1 MKINNSIEKEV
12 FNIRTEKFLIISK
25 KEKDGYFEYGI
36 RNKRRK
42 VFLINDTNEFPVGNY
57 VFVEY
62 VYKQG
67 LYLDMKIL

>member
-1 MKINNSIEKEV
+1 MKTNNSIEKEV

-42 VFLINDTNEFPVGNY
+42 VFLINDTNDFPVGNY

>member
-1 MKINNSIEKEV
+1 M

>member
-42 VFLINDTNEFPVGNY
+42 VFLINDTNDFPVGNY